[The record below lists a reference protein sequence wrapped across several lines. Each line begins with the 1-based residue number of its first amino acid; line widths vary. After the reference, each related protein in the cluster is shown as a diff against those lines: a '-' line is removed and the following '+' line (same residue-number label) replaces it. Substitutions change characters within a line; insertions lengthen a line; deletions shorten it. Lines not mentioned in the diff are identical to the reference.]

1 MTHINP
7 ADCKPDDVYLIN
19 VTDTESVDNPMVGM
33 RRKNH
38 PLPGHPW
45 ETFRGWH
52 RDSMVEV
59 LHRMVPERDEATTVS
74 VRSEAD
80 ELDWLADE
88 IEQITDDVD
97 APVSAAS
104 LREMAAEHR
113 ADAEAQAAEDALVEK
128 TAQAIYEKV
137 TAYLECSAP
146 WSEVKHVNRET
157 WLIQARAALAIFRE
171 EADQ

>member
-1 MTHINP
+1 MTINP
-7 ADCKPDDVYLIN
+7 ADCNPDDVYLVRYGGSEFVAQRVDPDDSDTWAFLGPMGGRMWGADVD
-19 VTDTESVDNPMVGM
+19 VT
-33 RRKNH
+33 
-38 PLPGHPW
+38 
-45 ETFRGWH
+45 
-52 RDSMVEV
+52 V
-59 LHRMVPERDEATTVS
+59 LHRLVPERPADITVS

-80 ELDWLADE
+80 ELDCLADE